1 MKAARFYVSKPLNAT
16 WQELGKT
23 LRDLQYK
30 TAKALNYC
38 MTEWFL
44 YERSR
49 EEWKNKKGKYPTAKE
64 LPSPNRRLYAEIRNL
79 YPEISARMVD
89 AINQKARQRW
99 QTDRKEVYYIQSK
112 SLPSFRKTHPV
123 IIDNQSIRYSKDD
136 NGYIF
141 TATLLSQKGEG
152 IKRCSLILNTK
163 KISPSQRSLI
173 KGIFSGEITSKSAM
187 IGWNERKRKWYVNVS
202 YEPPKSDVAL
212 DPNRIVGVD
221 FGVRNAFCCAV
232 SDSPQRLY
240 ADGWEI
246 EKFRRN
252 IRRRRISYQRQA
264 KVSGRGG
271 HGRKKI
277 LEPVES
283 LSKKERNFRDTKY
296 HKYSKVIVDFAVK
309 NNAGTI
315 VIEDL
320 DSLKQSKQE
329 NFILKDWA
337 LADLQT
343 KLAYKASEYG
353 IEITEVNPR
362 YTSQRCSKC
371 GHIDR
376 ANRPRN
382 AAAFQCVS
390 CGFKADADYNASKNL
405 TIKGI
410 DSIIDE
416 EIANLQLTQEHK

>member
-1 MKAARFYVSKPLNAT
+1 MKAVRFFISKPLNTT

-23 LRDLQYK
+23 LRDIQYK
-30 TAKALNYC
+30 TAKALNFC

-44 YERSR
+44 YERLR
-49 EEWKNKKGKYPTAKE
+49 EDWKNKKGKYPTAKE
-64 LPSPNRRLYAEIRNL
+64 FPSPNKRLYAELRKL
-79 YPEISARMVD
+79 YPEISSRMANVI
-89 AINQKARQRW
+89 AQKARQRW

-141 TATLLSQKGEG
+141 TATLLSRQGEG
-152 IKRCSLILNTK
+152 IKRCSLVLNTK
-163 KISPSQRSLI
+163 KISPSQRSLL
-173 KGIFSGEITSKSAM
+173 KGIFSGEVTSKSAM
-187 IGWNERKRKWYVNVS
+187 IGWNDRKRKWFVNIS
-202 YEPPKSDVAL
+202 YEPPKSEVAL
-212 DPNRIVGVD
+212 DPERIIGVD

-232 SDSPQRLY
+232 SDSQQRMY

-246 EKFRRN
+246 EKFRGTIRK
-252 IRRRRISYQRQA
+252 RRRSYQRQA

-271 HGRKKI
+271 RGRKKI
-277 LEPVES
+277 LEPTQT
-283 LSKKERNFRDTKY
+283 LSEKERNFRDTKY

-320 DSLKQSKQE
+320 DSLKESKQE

-337 LADLQT
+337 VGDLQT
-343 KLAYKASEYG
+343 KLKYKASEYD

-362 YTSQRCSKC
+362 YTSQRCSLC
-371 GHIDR
+371 GNIDK
-376 ANRPRN
+376 ANRPAN
-382 AAAFQCVS
+382 AATFLCVT
-390 CGFKADADYNASKNL
+390 CGFKADADYNAAKNL

-410 DSIIDE
+410 DKIIDE
-416 EIANLQLTQEHK
+416 EIANLKQT

>member
-1 MKAARFYVSKPLNAT
+1 MKAARFYISKPLNAT

-23 LRDLQYK
+23 LRDIQYK
-30 TAKALNYC
+30 TAKSLNFC

-44 YERSR
+44 HERLR
-49 EEWKNKKGKYPTAKE
+49 EEWKNKNGKYPTAKE
-64 LPSPNRRLYAEIRNL
+64 LPNPDKQLYAEIRKMF
-79 YPEISARMVD
+79 PEISSRMVTV
-89 AINQKARQRW
+89 IVQKARQRW
-99 QTDRKEVYYIQSK
+99 QTDRKDVFYIQSK

-123 IIDNQSIRYSKDD
+123 IIDNQSITYSKDD

-152 IKRCSLILNTK
+152 IKRCSLILNSK
-163 KISPSQRSLI
+163 KISPSQRSLL

-187 IGWNERKRKWYVNVS
+187 IGWNERKRKWYVNIA
-202 YEPPKSDVAL
+202 YEPPKSEVAL

-221 FGVRNAFCCAV
+221 LGVRNAFCCAV
-232 SDSPQRLY
+232 SDSPQRMY

-246 EKFRRN
+246 EKFRRT
-252 IRRRRISYQRQA
+252 IRRRRISFQRQS

-271 HGRKKI
+271 RGRKKI
-277 LEPVES
+277 LEPIQS
-283 LSKKERNFRDTKY
+283 LSEKERNFRDTKY

-320 DSLKQSKQE
+320 DSLKEKKQE

-343 KLAYKASEYG
+343 KLKYKASEYG

-362 YTSQRCSKC
+362 YTSQRCSQC
-371 GHIDR
+371 GHIDK
-376 ANRPRN
+376 ANRPAN
-382 AAAFQCVS
+382 AATFQCVS
-390 CGFKADADYNASKNL
+390 CGFKADADYNAAKNL

-410 DSIIDE
+410 DSIIDKE
-416 EIANLQLTQEHK
+416 VANLKLT